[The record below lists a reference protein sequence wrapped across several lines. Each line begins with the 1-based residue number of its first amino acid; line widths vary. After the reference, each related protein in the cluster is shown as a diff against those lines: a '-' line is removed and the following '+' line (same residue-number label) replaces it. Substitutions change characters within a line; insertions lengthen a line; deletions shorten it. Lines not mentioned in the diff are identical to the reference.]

1 MERREFVKGLAAAV
15 AAMEFIPEV
24 AEGLTE
30 RLGTMG
36 RDLAGAT
43 DESTRWKRVRR
54 EFTLSPGLV
63 HLNCGTIGASPGLV
77 TAAVIA
83 YMQELEGNPMES
95 MWGSS
100 LGSQTEAVR
109 AKAAEFLGAGKD
121 EVVLTR
127 NTTEGMN
134 HVASGLDL
142 KAGDEVLTTNHEHG
156 GGRVCW
162 QHLARQRGVRLVY
175 MKMPNPVRE
184 KAQILELVERHI
196 TPRTRVC
203 SLMHIDTITGMQM
216 PLADISAITRKRDIL
231 LACDGAQAPGML
243 DVDVRALGVDTYASS
258 SHKWMLAP
266 KGTGLLYVRKEVQDR
281 VMPVFMYS
289 GYGSY
294 SASSGT
300 RNVPQILGHGVA
312 MDFHNSIGRD
322 RIEERCRQL
331 SNYVRKRAEEIPS
344 LKLLTPAEGELTGGI
359 VSYAVDGHNNGK
371 LVTQLSKER
380 NIELKPAQGTYA
392 DGPDAA
398 AMSMNYN
405 AIRISTHIFND
416 ENDVD
421 RAMDAVKE
429 ILA

>member
-162 QHLARQRGVRLVY
+162 
-175 MKMPNPVRE
+175 
-184 KAQILELVERHI
+184 
-196 TPRTRVC
+196 
-203 SLMHIDTITGMQM
+203 
-216 PLADISAITRKRDIL
+216 
-231 LACDGAQAPGML
+231 
-243 DVDVRALGVDTYASS
+243 
-258 SHKWMLAP
+258 
-266 KGTGLLYVRKEVQDR
+266 
-281 VMPVFMYS
+281 
-289 GYGSY
+289 
-294 SASSGT
+294 
-300 RNVPQILGHGVA
+300 
-312 MDFHNSIGRD
+312 
-322 RIEERCRQL
+322 
-331 SNYVRKRAEEIPS
+331 
-344 LKLLTPAEGELTGGI
+344 
-359 VSYAVDGHNNGK
+359 
-371 LVTQLSKER
+371 
-380 NIELKPAQGTYA
+380 
-392 DGPDAA
+392 
-398 AMSMNYN
+398 
-405 AIRISTHIFND
+405 
-416 ENDVD
+416 
-421 RAMDAVKE
+421 
-429 ILA
+429 

>member
-1 MERREFVKGLAAAV
+1 
-15 AAMEFIPEV
+15 
-24 AEGLTE
+24 
-30 RLGTMG
+30 
-36 RDLAGAT
+36 
-43 DESTRWKRVRR
+43 VRR
-54 EFTLSPGLV
+54 EFTLKPGLV

-83 YMQELEGNPMES
+83 YLQELESDPLEN

-162 QHLARQRGVRLVY
+162 QHLARQRGVRLMY
-175 MKMPNPVRE
+175 MKMPNPVRH
-184 KAQILELVERHI
+184 KAQILELVESHI

-203 SLMHIDTITGMQM
+203 SFMHIDTITGMQM
-216 PLADISAITRKRDIL
+216 PMADISAITRKRDIL

-243 DVDVRALGVDTYASS
+243 NVDVHALGVDTYASS

-266 KGTGLLYVRKEVQDR
+266 KGTGLLYVRKEVQNR
-281 VMPVFMYS
+281 VRPVFMYS

-312 MDFHNSIGRD
+312 MDFHNTIGRD

-331 SNYVRKRAEEIPS
+331 SNHVRKRAEEISS
-344 LKLLTPAEGELTGGI
+344 LKLLTPADRELSSGI
-359 VSYAVDGHNNGK
+359 VSYSVDGPRNGDI
-371 LVTQLSKER
+371 V
-380 NIELKPAQGTYA
+380 G
-392 DGPDAA
+392 
-398 AMSMNYN
+398 
-405 AIRISTHIFND
+405 
-416 ENDVD
+416 
-421 RAMDAVKE
+421 
-429 ILA
+429 